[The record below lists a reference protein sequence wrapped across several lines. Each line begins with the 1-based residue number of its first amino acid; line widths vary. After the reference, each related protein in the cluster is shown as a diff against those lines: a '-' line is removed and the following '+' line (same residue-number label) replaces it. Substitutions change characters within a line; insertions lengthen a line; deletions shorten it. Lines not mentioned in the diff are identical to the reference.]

1 MVRDAYEAFNRG
13 DLEDMAAAAA
23 PEFEYVA
30 TGVIP
35 RAGGVYRGREEYLR
49 FLEQWWS
56 EFDEPTVDV
65 NELAD
70 AGEQVLAS
78 GAVASRAAWETTWS
92 LWQLWS
98 VRDGKIVRG
107 QGFTGWASRPPSS
120 ALPPWTRNSTC
131 RTGVSRR

>member
-1 MVRDAYEAFNRG
+1 MSRETIEVVRHAYEAFNRG

-35 RAGGVYRGREEYLR
+35 GAEGVYRGREEYLR

-78 GAVASRAAWETTWS
+78 VTFRGGGKQSRVETTWS
-92 LWQLWS
+92 LWQLWT

-107 QGFTGWASRPPSS
+107 QGFTGKED
-120 ALPPWTRNSTC
+120 ALEAAAMRE
-131 RTGVSRR
+131 